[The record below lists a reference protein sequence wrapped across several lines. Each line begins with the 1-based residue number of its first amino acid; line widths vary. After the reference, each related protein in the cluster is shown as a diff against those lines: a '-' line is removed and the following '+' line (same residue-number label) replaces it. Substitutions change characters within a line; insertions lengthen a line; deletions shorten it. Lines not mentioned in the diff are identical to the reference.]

1 MPSEPQHPLRRT
13 DSVSFALVALAL
25 ALPLAPAQAGPLKL
39 HVPSPDWR
47 DQILYFVMTDRFAD
61 GNPRN
66 NDQGAGV
73 YRPGQAAYYQG
84 GDLTGLRLRLPYIQA
99 LGATGVWIT
108 PPVRNQ
114 WFDPW
119 VGYSGYHGYWASH
132 FKQVDPHLGTLS
144 DLQRLSD
151 ALHRRSMVLVQDIVV
166 NHVGNFFNYPFDGT
180 TGWDPADPTRF
191 YQRQGAPVQPPF
203 DQNDPRRPGDRAAGI
218 YHWTPPV
225 ADYGDPEQERRWQM
239 GGLDDLATSNPRVR
253 RALRESFGW
262 WIRNA
267 GVDGFRVDTAFYVEP
282 EFFEDFLHSRDHRA
296 PGIAAVA
303 RATGRQQFHVF
314 GEGFAIDRPYGED
327 AARKVDRW
335 MREGGAGPNTRLP
348 GMLNFPLYGSLAEV
362 FARGHAPAELAHRI
376 ESMLRLHA
384 QPHLMPSF
392 IDNHDVDRFAAGSS
406 PAALRQALLALMTL
420 PGIPVI
426 YYGTEQG
433 FTRPRAAMFAAGWGS
448 GGRDHYDTAHPLF
461 RSIAA
466 MTALRREHRLFSRG
480 VPVLRRADAAAPGAL
495 AWTTAHEG
503 RQALVIFNTADHEVL
518 VDALETGAAPGT
530 RLQPLLGLDGP
541 PAAHT
546 LGEDGRITLRLPPR
560 AGWVWALQPAEA
572 PGTAVRTG
580 PARASTEVAAAP
592 ALQLDALPAEPARG
606 EVVVSGHAAP
616 GQRLWLVVDGDI
628 ARAQVRPPVQAG
640 PDGRWQARL
649 PTAGLI
655 DPALRHRVV
664 AWDGDQQTS
673 PPRHFQAEAD
683 WQLLADLQDPAG
695 DDHGPQ
701 HLGLATPPRYAAP
714 LDPGFAGGVLDIRRV
729 QAWASGGALRLD
741 VELGGIS
748 TVWSPANGFDHLA
761 LTLYLAL
768 PGSDEGSGVLP
779 LQQAA
784 APLRWH
790 RRLRVHGW
798 SNVLTADAQ
807 ASATHEGRPVAP
819 GARVQ
824 VDAASRRI
832 RITLPAAATGV
843 GSLTGARL
851 YLTTWDYDGGYR
863 ALAAEPGMFVFGGAD
878 PAQTGGGPKVMDDLP
893 VIILGHP
900 LAKR

>member
-1 MPSEPQHPLRRT
+1 MFTSPRKPPSRLHLAT
-13 DSVSFALVALAL
+13 CALATLAL
-25 ALPLAPAQAGPLKL
+25 ALTPAQAGPLKL
-39 HVPSPDWR
+39 HMPSPDWR
-47 DQILYFVMTDRFAD
+47 DQILYFVLTDRFAD
-61 GNPRN
+61 GDPRN

-73 YRPGQAAYYQG
+73 YRPGQAAYFQG
-84 GDLTGLRLRLPYIQA
+84 GDLTGLRQRLPYIQA

-132 FKQVDPHLGTLS
+132 FKQVDPHLGTLA
-144 DLQRLSD
+144 DAQRLSD
-151 ALHRRSMVLVQDIVV
+151 ALHRRGMVLVQDIVV
-166 NHVGNFFNYPFDGT
+166 NHVGNFFNYRG
-180 TGWDPADPTRF
+180 GWDATDPTRF
-191 YQRQGAPVQPPF
+191 YERQGAPLQPPL
-203 DQNDPRRPGDRAAGI
+203 DRNDPRRAADRAAGL

-225 ADYGDPEQERRWQM
+225 ADYANPEQERRWQM
-239 GGLDDLATSNPRVR
+239 SGLDDLATTNPRVR
-253 RALRESFGW
+253 QLLRESYGW
-262 WIRNA
+262 WIREV

-282 EFFEDFLHSRDHRA
+282 EFFSDFLHSRDRRA
-296 PGIAAVA
+296 PGIAQVA

-314 GEGFAIDRPYGED
+314 GEGFAIDKPFED
-327 AARKVDRW
+327 RAARKIDRW
-335 MREGGAGPNTRLP
+335 MREGGSGPNTRLP
-348 GMLNFPLYGSLAEV
+348 GMLNFPLYGSLGEV

-376 ESMLRLHA
+376 ETMLRLHA
-384 QPHLMPSF
+384 QPHLMASF
-392 IDNHDVDRFAAGSS
+392 IDNHDVDRFGAGSS
-406 PAALRQALLALMTL
+406 HAALRQALLALMTL
-420 PGIPVI
+420 PGIPVL

-461 RSIAA
+461 QSIAA

-503 RQALVIFNTADHEVL
+503 RQALVVFNTADHEVL
-518 VDALETGAAPGT
+518 VDALETGAASGT
-530 RLQPLLGLDGP
+530 RLQPLLGLDGLP
-541 PAAHT
+541 PVHT

-572 PGTAVRTG
+572 PAAVRIG
-580 PARASTEVAAAP
+580 PASTGNATAP
-592 ALQLDALPAEPARG
+592 ALQLDALPAGPARG
-606 EVVVSGHAAP
+606 EVVVSGQAAP
-616 GQRLWLVVDGDI
+616 HQRLWLVVDGDT
-628 ARAQVRPPVQAG
+628 ARAQAQPPVQAG

-649 PTAGLI
+649 PTAGLT
-655 DPALRHRVV
+655 DPALRHRLV
-664 AWDGDQQTS
+664 AWDGDLLTS
-673 PPRHFQAEAD
+673 PPQHFQAEAD
-683 WQLLADLQDPAG
+683 WQLLAELQDAAG

-701 HLGLATPPRYAAP
+701 HLGLPVPPRYTAP

-768 PGSDEGSGVLP
+768 PGSGEGSAVLP

-798 SNVLTADAQ
+798 SNVLTADDQ
-807 ASATHEGRPVAP
+807 AGATHEGRPVAP

-824 VDAASRRI
+824 VDVAARRI
-832 RITLPAAATGV
+832 RLTLPAAATGV
-843 GSLTGARL
+843 GSLAGAQL

-863 ALAAEPGMFVFGGAD
+863 ALAAEPAAFVFGGAD
-878 PAQTGGGPKVMDDLP
+878 AARPGGGPKVMDDLP
-893 VIILGHP
+893 VITLGRP
-900 LAKR
+900 LTER